1 MPRRLALILA
11 CLAMTVMSARAETAQ
26 ALFERGMQHGN
37 AGDFA
42 AALPLIRSA
51 ADAGHADAQYTLGTM
66 YAFGDG
72 VPLSKTDARHWFERA
87 GAQNH
92 PRALFNLGLYH
103 ERGIGVPKDMVRA
116 LTWYRRGAAAGDAQA
131 AYNAGHM
138 MLTGDGVPR
147 DPTEGLHLLQQ
158 SASAGTAEAQASLGF
173 IFETGYGTR
182 KDAARALDYYAQ
194 AEKNNLGG
202 AGERRLTL
210 ASTVLEEGIALEH
223 DRRGPE
229 ALRLQDLACTY
240 GQHYACF
247 NAARLRHKGDIVP
260 RDVRGALK
268 GFQSACDR
276 GMEAACHY
284 AADAVLSGASTAPAD
299 TGRTAAYVQK
309 LCNQGNAKACHN
321 QAVIRMNPAFGT
333 PDPDAAMK
341 LLAQNCFNRN
351 FNPSCQPYYDMYN
364 ATLPQSSGSS
374 ASGSMSVVE
383 EGILGILSIAVDGL
397 SALSATGRSSAGSY
411 GGYSSFSPP
420 ATTISSGYSPADRAN
435 FSNFMDSIRQP
446 TVKCRVGN
454 PYC

>member
-1 MPRRLALILA
+1 MLRFCIFLLA
-11 CLAMTVMSARAETAQ
+11 CLVFIVAPAEADTPQAMY
-26 ALFERGMQHGN
+26 ERGIKLGKQ
-37 AGDFA
+37 GDFA
-42 AALPLIRSA
+42 AAVPLISA
-51 ADAGHADAQYTLGTM
+51 AAEAGHADAQYTLGTM

-72 VPLSKTDARHWFERA
+72 VPQSKIIARGWYERA
-87 GAQNH
+87 ATQDH

-103 ERGIGVPKDMVRA
+103 ERGMGVPKDMARA
-116 LTWYRRGAAAGDAQA
+116 LAWYRRGAAAGDAQA

-138 MLTGDGVPR
+138 MLTGDGVQR
-147 DPTEGLHLLQQ
+147 DTTEGLRLLQQ
-158 SASAGTAEAQASLGF
+158 SASAGTAEAQASLGY

-194 AEKNNLGG
+194 AEKNDLGG

-210 ASTVLEEGIALEH
+210 ASTVLEEGLALER
-223 DRRGPE
+223 DRRGSE
-229 ALRLQDLACTY
+229 ALRLQDLACRY
-240 GQHYACF
+240 GQHYACY

-276 GMEAACHY
+276 GMEAACHF

-299 TGRTAAYVQK
+299 ITRTTAYVQK
-309 LCNQGNAKACHN
+309 LCNKGNAKACHN

-341 LLAQNCFNRN
+341 LLAQNCFNRS
-351 FNPSCQPYYDMYN
+351 FNPSCQPYYDMHN
-364 ATLPQSSGSS
+364 ATLPQSSGGSS
-374 ASGSMSVVE
+374 SGSMSLVE

-397 SALSATGRSSAGSY
+397 SALSATGTYSTGSY
-411 GGYSSFSPP
+411 SGYSSFSPP
-420 ATTISSGYSPADRAN
+420 ATTVSSGYSASDRAN